1 MNKLTITV
9 CMTIGTI
16 LGGLVPALFGDSSF
30 FDGWS
35 ILGSVIGGILGIWVG
50 AKVNKL
56 LF

>member
-16 LGGLVPALFGDSSF
+16 LGGLVPALFGDSSL